1 MENSISINGAPTPN
15 GHRVTT
21 SLKVAEVFGKEHS
34 KVVRDIES
42 ISCSDN
48 FRVANFGEATFE
60 NSKTGQFHKY
70 YSMTKDGFTFLV
82 MGYRG
87 AKAAQFK
94 EAYIE
99 AFNKMEKVIKEAP
112 ALPSL
117 IDTTILKQLVEATQ
131 VMTAQISQIQS
142 ELIRQRDLLAIPT
155 LQNPLLSASEQR
167 ISPRQCK
174 YYTVKQMAKA
184 LNSDARQ
191 LNAFLEYEGI
201 QDYDSVKQR
210 WVLNSSIIGCGLTY
224 TVVYEPV
231 DPDEE
236 PREYMVWTPK
246 GRDYIWWL
254 LVNEKRKSQE
264 NKRKENEL

>member
-1 MENSISINGAPTPN
+1 MNDIVFFGDNGQL
-15 GHRVTT
+15 VTT
-21 SLKVAEVFGKEHS
+21 SLKVAEVFGKEH
-34 KVVRDIES
+34 KNVLRDIES
-42 ISCSDN
+42 MSCSKN
-48 FRVANFGEATFE
+48 FHVLNFELSFNIRELPNGGNKQE
-60 NSKTGQFHKY
+60 KY
-70 YSMTKDGFTFLV
+70 YTMTKDGFTFLV

-87 AKAAQFK
+87 VKAAQFK
-94 EAYIE
+94 ESYIE
-99 AFNKMEKVIKEAP
+99 AFNKMEKAIKEAP
-112 ALPSL
+112 ALPSP

-131 VMTAQISQIQS
+131 VMAAQISQMQV
-142 ELIRQRDLLAIPT
+142 ELNKQRDLLASPILAT
-155 LQNPLLSASEQR
+155 PLSSGEQR

-264 NKRKENEL
+264 NAIKR

>member
-1 MENSISINGAPTPN
+1 MNDIVFCSDNGQLM
-15 GHRVTT
+15 TT

-70 YSMTKDGFTFLV
+70 YSMTKDGFVFLV

-94 EAYIE
+94 ESYIE
-99 AFNKMEKVIKEAP
+99 AFNKMEKIIRQPQVLSMSVDA
-112 ALPSL
+112 
-117 IDTTILKQLVEATQ
+117 TVLKQLVEATQ
-131 VMTAQISQIQS
+131 VMMAQINQMQS
-142 ELIRQRDLLAIPT
+142 ELTRQRELLTIPT
-155 LQNPLLSASEQR
+155 LQNPLLSAGEQR

-191 LNAFLEYEGI
+191 LNAFLEYKRVQE
-201 QDYDSVKQR
+201 YDNIKQR
-210 WVLNSSIIGCGLTY
+210 WVLDSSLVGHELTY

-236 PREYMVWTPK
+236 PREYMVWSPK
-246 GRDYIWWL
+246 GRDYIWEL
-254 LVNEKRKSQE
+254 LLNEKRRSQE
-264 NKRKENEL
+264 NRRKENSL